1 MEVLHGKFMWGII
14 KYFTDR
20 SKAVLLLWIFLCFF
34 LSCVCYAF
42 MLVCLY
48 VPCVHLLGKDVT
60 SWLSFVVSN
69 CEFCHFPI
77 GILGQVW
84 YLIVSISDLCTL
96 LTLFKAGCINCIM
109 FLIGV
114 YCTISFWY
122 HSKSECLCLTHM
134 QMAKV
139 GHTIAFVNSTKIIPY
154 VDPKGGGWGPNP
166 DPWKLTSG
174 YYFIILYRFA

>member
-14 KYFTDR
+14 EFFTDR
-20 SKAVLLLWIFLCFF
+20 SKAVLLLWIFFCVFSVLC
-34 LSCVCYAF
+34 L
-42 MLVCLY
+42 LCLY
-48 VPCVHLLGKDVT
+48 ARLFVCALRSPAGRGLT

-69 CEFCHFPI
+69 CYFCHFPI

-84 YLIVSISDLCTL
+84 YLIVSIPDLCTL

-109 FLIGV
+109 YLIGV
-114 YCTISFWY
+114 YCKISFWY

-154 VDPKGGGWGPNP
+154 VYPKGGGWGPNP
-166 DPWKLTSG
+166 HPWKLTSG
-174 YYFIILYRFA
+174 YYIIILYRFA